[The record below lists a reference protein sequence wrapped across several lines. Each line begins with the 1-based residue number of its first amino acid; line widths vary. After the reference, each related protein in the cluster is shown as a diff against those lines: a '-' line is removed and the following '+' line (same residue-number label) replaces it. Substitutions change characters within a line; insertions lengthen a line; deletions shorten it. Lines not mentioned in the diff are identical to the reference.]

1 MAKHNLVK
9 QSNTGIKSHKANENI
24 MRLKFN
30 ANKPIQTKFFR
41 ENEFIV
47 VDKNKV
53 QNIIGLWQSTI
64 ENDECYFT
72 YEIYKIREV

>member
-41 ENEFIV
+41 ENKFIV

-64 ENDECYFT
+64 ENNECYFT

>member
-1 MAKHNLVK
+1 MAKYSLVK

-30 ANKPIQTKFFR
+30 ANKPIQTNFFR